1 MIKRNFARTAIAM
14 AAVFGFCTLASAQA
28 RITLGTNPQGS
39 LYYTIGSGI
48 AAALQESLN
57 RQVTVQP
64 FSGSSVYIPLIESG
78 EVSIGLNSALDV
90 GGMYRGDFGNEAN
103 KDMRVLARLFPLRLG
118 LAVRA
123 NSGFTDVADLK
134 GSRTVTKYSSIAS
147 LGLANLAILQAGG
160 LSLEDVKPITVAGLK
175 QGMDGLTEGTLD
187 ATGIA
192 VGIPLT
198 QQAHA
203 TIPGGI
209 RYLSITGE
217 GATDEN
223 IDSILPGMYLL
234 TVAPSARMP
243 EVTEPVTV
251 GAYDVYLTTSAS
263 LSDEDATAILASLYD
278 SLPQLTKDYPPMRAA
293 KQELLSLPTN
303 TVPYH
308 PAAVRF
314 FEERD
319 MWTEDNK
326 KHEASLN

>member
-1 MIKRNFARTAIAM
+1 M
-14 AAVFGFCTLASAQA
+14 
-28 RITLGTNPQGS
+28 
-39 LYYTIGSGI
+39 
-48 AAALQESLN
+48 
-57 RQVTVQP
+57 
-64 FSGSSVYIPLIESG
+64 
-78 EVSIGLNSALDV
+78 
-90 GGMYRGDFGNEAN
+90 
-103 KDMRVLARLFPLRLG
+103 
-118 LAVRA
+118 
-123 NSGFTDVADLK
+123 ADLK
-134 GSRTVTKYSSIAS
+134 GSRAVTKYSAIAS
-147 LGLANLAILQAGG
+147 LGLANRAILQAGG
-160 LSLEDVKPITVAGLK
+160 LSLEDVKPVTVAGLK

-263 LSDEDATAILASLYD
+263 LSDEDASAILASLYD